1 MLATLIELQR
11 LKRLDRTGWTLRG
24 LAPGS
29 ESVAAHTYGVAVVA
43 MLLADESAA
52 RGAIIDGEL
61 VLRLAVMHD
70 WAEVRVGDM
79 PRTASEYFGHE
90 ARRRAES
97 AAFMD
102 ITLSLTERVRERY
115 LKLHNA
121 YELRESLES
130 RLVKAADL
138 IDLLIQTLTFERA
151 GARGM
156 DEFWDGVL
164 NSDLKLEGVSGEVVR
179 EVLNG
184 LVELRREVFEG
195 RPGFGATADV
205 LY

>member
-1 MLATLIELQR
+1 
-11 LKRLDRTGWTLRG
+11 
-24 LAPGS
+24 
-29 ESVAAHTYGVAVVA
+29 
-43 MLLADESAA
+43 
-52 RGAIIDGEL
+52 
-61 VLRLAVMHD
+61 
-70 WAEVRVGDM
+70 M

-90 ARRRAES
+90 ARRKAES
-97 AAFMD
+97 AAFRD
-102 ITLSLTERVRERY
+102 ITSSLREGVRDRY
-115 LKLHNA
+115 LKLQEA

-138 IDLLIQTLTFERA
+138 IDLVIQTLTFERA

-156 DEFWDGVL
+156 DEFWEGVL
-164 NSDLKLEGVSGEVVR
+164 NSDFRLEGVCGDVIR
-179 EVLNG
+179 EILDG